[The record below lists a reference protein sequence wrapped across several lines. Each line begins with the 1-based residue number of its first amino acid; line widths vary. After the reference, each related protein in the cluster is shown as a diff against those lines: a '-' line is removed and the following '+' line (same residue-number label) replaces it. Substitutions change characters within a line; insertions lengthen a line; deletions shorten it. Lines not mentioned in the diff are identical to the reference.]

1 MEQEYSLDYND
12 PYLNLCTD
20 LVMNVMME
28 IQETQNNKI

>member
-1 MEQEYSLDYND
+1 MKMEQEYSLDYND

-28 IQETQNNKI
+28 I